1 MMEKYGLHIAIFIL
15 ALCVHSNIIVE
26 SPLLQEIIKIG
37 SLMIMVL
44 AVVTAILKKSKQ
56 SV

>member
-1 MMEKYGLHIAIFIL
+1 MMDKYGLHIVIFIL

-26 SPLLQEIIKIG
+26 NPLLQKIIKIG

-44 AVVTAILKKSKQ
+44 AVVTAIFKKSKQ